1 MTKIRGYTHT
11 STNVINVNKGPTACT
26 IQGDSWKVFI
36 HLIKKF
42 ILAALH
48 HWSVQLNKNI
58 NYGTLKLHIITYGLS
73 LDFIDSLRWESD
85 IKNAAECAW
94 DQIIV
99 TLVISLEMSE
109 VLISSGAF
117 LLFFSHNFKFPVTLK
132 GNADGANILHVPL
145 YVLHNTHCKFFTY
158 LSSGLTTDFYHNRL
172 FCSDHRTFL
181 RLQLKRQR
189 KDC

>member
-1 MTKIRGYTHT
+1 MCIMTKIRAYTHT

-42 ILAALH
+42 LLAALH
-48 HWSVQLNKNI
+48 HLSVQLSTRWFKYDWDDLYVSKSQFVPVIFEPPCTNI
-58 NYGTLKLHIITYGLS
+58 NYGTLKLRIITYGLS
-73 LDFIDSLRWESD
+73 LDFIHSLSWESD

-117 LLFFSHNFKFPVTLK
+117 VLFFSHYFKFPVTLK
-132 GNADGANILHVPL
+132 GIADSANILHAPL
-145 YVLHNTHCKFFTY
+145 YVLHNTRCKFLY
-158 LSSGLTTDFYHNRL
+158 VS
-172 FCSDHRTFL
+172 
-181 RLQLKRQR
+181 
-189 KDC
+189 